1 MLQAATVKS
10 ITSNKFGERMS
21 ILKHFNKYL
30 SNLSFYG
37 RISTRSGHT
46 LFILFALLLFALF
59 IKALLRYATTIADFY
74 KPNGTPCFSKYDTN
88 ERDPSLF
95 GIFPSY
101 KLAVKQPPSL
111 PLPV

>member
-37 RISTRSGHT
+37 RIST
-46 LFILFALLLFALF
+46 ILFALLLFS
-59 IKALLRYATTIADFY
+59 LLRYATTIADFY
-74 KPNGTPCFSKYDTN
+74 QPNGTPYSSKYDTN
-88 ERDPSLF
+88 EEILPF
-95 GIFPSY
+95 
-101 KLAVKQPPSL
+101 LASSPPTN
-111 PLPV
+111 